1 MNTDDVSAKIRTKD
15 LKAQGKLTYFIMRL
29 VIANIELFVRSLTAS
44 EDAEIASF
52 IGTKT
57 FSQLNMISKG
67 IMKT

>member
-15 LKAQGKLTYFIMRL
+15 LKAQGKITYFIIRL
-29 VIANIELFVRSLTAS
+29 VIANIELFVRSFTAS
-44 EDAEIASF
+44 EEAEIASF

-67 IMKT
+67 IMKI